1 MICQGSSDFLCSIQ
15 FPWPREHLGLERL
28 EVTQTTYRSKGEE
41 VTKSH
46 FESDLGGSDF
56 NSYEIQLVGCDF
68 YQLLS
73 LSYHSTKNVKKKLT
87 NYATWNCMNYMT
99 PSHAPVLLHP
109 ICDLPIKSWMSK
121 WWIWR
126 IFFGLA
132 PPSQDASAKWRF
144 IWILRDPLH

>member
-15 FPWPREHLGLERL
+15 FPWPQEHLGLERL
-28 EVTQTTYRSKGEE
+28 DFTKRLTAPRGRSDQ
-41 VTKSH
+41 KSLRKWPWGKW
-46 FESDLGGSDF
+46 F
-56 NSYEIQLVGCDF
+56 QLVWD
-68 YQLLS
+68 
-73 LSYHSTKNVKKKLT
+73 STCWMWFLPITIIIISFNKKRQKKTMRLEI
-87 NYATWNCMNYMT
+87 AWIIWHLHM
-99 PSHAPVLLHP
+99 PQFLHP

-132 PPSQDASAKWRF
+132 PPSQDASGKWRF